1 MNDPDS
7 GDTICAISTP
17 PGQGGIGMVRLSG
30 PSAISAAQVI
40 FQGSPPIDLRI
51 APSHTIHHGHILDP
65 DSHEVLD
72 EVLISVMRSPKTYTK
87 EDIVEINAHGN
98 SLVLQRILAAI
109 LHQGL
114 RLAEPGEFTK
124 RAFLNGRI
132 DLTEAEAV
140 MELIEAKTEA
150 GCRAAVN
157 RLQGALGQTI
167 HALRDQLSHLL
178 ATVEATID
186 FPEEEL
192 GNLPRGE
199 TSQQTKDVLLAIRK
213 LLSTSE
219 TGRLLRE
226 GLATV
231 IIGRPNVGKSS
242 LLNTLTRQ
250 DKAIVSAIPGT
261 TRDLIETYIH
271 IDGIPLKVI
280 DTAGLH
286 SSGDPIEQE
295 GMKRAEAAIASA
307 DLVLL
312 VVEATGG
319 FGEAEEALLKRYF
332 PNKKMVLVMNKI
344 DLAPDGQEMRLPP
357 PSLPVPTVRVS
368 ATRGDGMD
376 ALRELLGKVGMS
388 ISGFQHAQV
397 IVVQLRHQLA
407 LEAAAR
413 HLEEVLQSIDDGW
426 SEDVIALDL
435 RAALDR
441 LGEIVGVVTTEDILG
456 EIFQNFC
463 IGK

>member
-7 GDTICAISTP
+7 GDTICAVSTP
-17 PGQGGIGMVRLSG
+17 PGQGGIGIVRLSG
-30 PSAISAAQVI
+30 PGAIATAQVV

-51 APSHTIHHGHILDP
+51 APSHTIHHGHMVDP
-65 DSHEVLD
+65 GSNEILD
-72 EVLISVMRSPKTYTK
+72 EVMVSVMRSPKTYTR
-87 EDIVEINAHGN
+87 EDVVEINAHGN
-98 SLVLQRILAAI
+98 SLVLQRILVLI
-109 LHQGL
+109 LRQGI

-157 RLQGALGQTI
+157 RLQGGLGQTI
-167 HALRDQLSHLL
+167 HTMRDQLSHLL
-178 ATVEATID
+178 AMVEATID
-186 FPEEEL
+186 FSEEEL
-192 GNLPRGE
+192 GDLPRGRM
-199 TSQQTKDVLLAIRK
+199 SQRTKDVLQSIRK

-219 TGRLLRE
+219 TGRLLQD

-231 IIGRPNVGKSS
+231 IIGRPNAGKSS

-261 TRDLIETYIH
+261 TRDLIETYFH
-271 IDGIPLKVI
+271 IDGVPLRVI

-286 SSGDPIEQE
+286 DSGDPIEKE

-312 VVEATGG
+312 VVEASGG
-319 FGEAEEALLKRYF
+319 FREAEEALLKRYF
-332 PNKKMVLVMNKI
+332 SKKKMVLVINKI
-344 DLAPDGQEMRLPP
+344 DLVTEGQEMRLPP
-357 PSLPVPTVRVS
+357 SPFPVSTVRVS

-376 ALRELLGKVGMS
+376 ALRELLGKVGRS
-388 ISGFQHAQV
+388 ISGFQYEQV

-413 HLEEVLQSIDDGW
+413 HLEEVLRSIDNGW